1 MHSIAMKAV
10 ICAAVIMLW
19 APVAMAQVL
28 DRYNTGAWVVQANAQ
43 NGAFSNCTASGSYG
57 GGAGVVFMLTNK
69 MAWGVSLNKPDWT
82 WKIGSR
88 GRVSYWVDG
97 GRPRSGSA
105 SATAPTRLILPLA
118 DSNGLFQEIRSGDRL
133 YFQPDGHSQ
142 FSMTLKGTSVALAE
156 LMGCVRKYR

>member
-1 MHSIAMKAV
+1 
-10 ICAAVIMLW
+10 
-19 APVAMAQVL
+19 
-28 DRYNTGAWVVQANAQ
+28 
-43 NGAFSNCTASGSYG
+43 
-57 GGAGVVFMLTNK
+57 MLTNK

-82 WKIGSR
+82 WKVGSR

-118 DSNGLFQEIRSGDRL
+118 DSTSLFQEIRSGDRL
-133 YFQPDGHSQ
+133 HFQPDGHAP

-156 LMGCVRKYR
+156 LAGCVRKYR